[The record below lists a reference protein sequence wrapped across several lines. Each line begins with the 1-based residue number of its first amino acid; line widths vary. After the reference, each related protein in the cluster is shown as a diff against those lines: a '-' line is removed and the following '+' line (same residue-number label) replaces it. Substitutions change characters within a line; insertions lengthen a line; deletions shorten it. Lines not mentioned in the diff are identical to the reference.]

1 MIYWYIILLLTKSG
15 DESESRNQRRNQ
27 LIFKRFQKTDVSAR
41 KFLFVNRRFNF
52 TSLGLTLERAKYEIL
67 TLKYTHYDR
76 GPSPDHRGDGTEVWE
91 FGKPVEDEMAYIKL
105 KIEDDI
111 CKCISFKSSNGPFTL
126 PYKNW

>member
-1 MIYWYIILLLTKSG
+1 MRVSHATKGEINSFLK
-15 DESESRNQRRNQ
+15 D
-27 LIFKRFQKTDVSAR
+27 FR
-41 KFLFVNRRFNF
+41 KLMSQPEIFLFVNRRFNF
-52 TSLGLTLERAKYEIL
+52 TSLGLTLEQAKYEIL